1 MSNEPRSESRAS
13 DGSTGVPNYS
23 IFSRQPMGET
33 SSNIS
38 GDDSGLLESNS
49 RECEGMHGGFE
60 LDNALRLRE
69 IRQYHPED
77 YKDLEEQLQA
87 VVGRYVRR
95 IAQQNIPSTRRY
107 LSDVILVHSPS
118 DRGRL
123 RGWLSECGSAFPGG
137 FFIWVDEGDHFHVVH
152 DCPWSN
158 GSCRCRW
165 RQETVSMI

>member
-1 MSNEPRSESRAS
+1 MNDESRSQSGAS
-13 DGSTGVPNYS
+13 DGSGGVPVFS

-33 SSNIS
+33 SAQLPR
-38 GDDSGLLESNS
+38 DDSGVLDSNHG
-49 RECEGMHGGFE
+49 ECEGMHGGFE

-77 YKDLEEQLQA
+77 YQDLEVQLQE

-95 IAQQNIPSTRRY
+95 ITQQNIPSTRRY
-107 LSDVILVHSPS
+107 ISDVILVRSAG
-118 DRGRL
+118 DGGRL
-123 RGWLSECGSAFPGG
+123 RRWLSQCGSTYPGG

-165 RQETVSMI
+165 RQETVSTI